1 MSDLDFQVN
10 SYSVLGGFRINI
22 NEHWNIDLGYMHSFY
37 DKRTVTTDV
46 PITETVSLPYTVKYS
61 RKNDVVGI
69 AVNMRY

>member
-37 DKRTVTTDV
+37 DKRTVTT
-46 PITETVSLPYTVKYS
+46 EVSPSLDYTVKYS

-69 AVNMRY
+69 AVNMWY